1 MHLAL
6 IYDEISNNLDYYCQL
21 IKGGWN
27 PVNGM
32 AGVQKSVESVQKLS
46 KACKSC
52 RSHDIIFIEAY

>member
-21 IKGGWN
+21 IKEGWN

-32 AGVQKSVESVQKLS
+32 AGVQKSVESVQKFS
-46 KACKSC
+46 QAKSISIG
-52 RSHDIIFIEAY
+52 R